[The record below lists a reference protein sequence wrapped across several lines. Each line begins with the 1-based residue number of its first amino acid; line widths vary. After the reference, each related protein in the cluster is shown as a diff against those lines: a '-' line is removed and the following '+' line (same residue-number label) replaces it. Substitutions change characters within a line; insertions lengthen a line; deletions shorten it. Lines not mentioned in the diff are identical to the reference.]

1 MSERVPFGQK
11 ELLGVLT
18 RGWRWQ
24 WPLIALAFAA
34 AVLMLTGSLHIVIL
48 SFDLAPVIGAIVGG
62 AALFLAVDQLYRYR
76 LVKTNRVYLRR
87 LVCRG
92 RDRAARGEKPG
103 TYLLFDGVRIRAIG
117 RRMENAEA
125 GDAFYFVFFRPD
137 DRGKYDMIVAENA
150 VTLSEELQKR
160 VK

>member
-11 ELLGVLT
+11 QLMAVLT

-24 WPLIALAFAA
+24 WPLIIAALAV
-34 AVLMLTGSLHIVIL
+34 AVLMLTGSLHLRVL
-48 SFDLAPVIGAIVGG
+48 SVDLAPIIGAIVGA
-62 AALFLAVDQLYRYR
+62 AALYLAVDQVYRVR
-76 LVKTNRVYLRR
+76 LVKTNRVCLRR

-92 RDRAARGEKPG
+92 RDRADRGEKPG
-103 TYLLFDGVRIRAIG
+103 IYLKFDGVRIRAVS

-137 DRGKYDMIVAENA
+137 ARGKYDMIVAENA
-150 VTLSEELQKR
+150 VILSDELQKR